1 MKQEELLPTLDEM
14 IALNKNK
21 DNDEIWISP
30 DIFKNITI
38 SEYKGYT
45 LHTSELLPEDYMVI
59 GKMYYS

>member
-1 MKQEELLPTLDEM
+1 MKQEKLLHILDDM

-45 LHTSELLPEDYMVI
+45 LHTSELLPEDYIVI
-59 GKMYYS
+59 TKIYYW

>member
-1 MKQEELLPTLDEM
+1 MKQEEILSMLDKM

-45 LHTSELLPEDYMVI
+45 LHTSELLPENYMVI